1 MSNTELVLSQLL
13 HWIATALLAAAVF
26 WAYRWMRRQSVPLAT
41 VFGIGLICRA
51 LFGLALFAVSYLDLP
66 LASGL
71 HFGDGFWELASD
83 ARTYYRS
90 ALHAHEAGLSVIAS
104 SAGSPAYVKTLALW
118 MHVVGTS
125 PAVGLFLN
133 LVIFTAL
140 SMLLVQVWGPRG
152 TVKGDLPCMVAIAG
166 FAFSP
171 AIAIHGSQSMKED
184 LFLFL
189 IAVTGVAV
197 LRLYERRTWRG
208 WPVDLAACLLVAGA
222 VFMVAGIRSYFGLM
236 LWGALVAGF
245 VAAVAHVGPRN
256 SLRIVVLGAL
266 SLSLAWGGYRVA
278 SGTYYWNPIDVPAV
292 VTPVPAPT
300 PVPQPP
306 APATPTPSP
315 SPSKHTRP
323 GEPASPPAAVPETPA
338 PAPAHTP
345 EPAPGPSAVA
355 AVTTT
360 MANASDAA
368 ALRLRNARIG
378 FERSGGATNVVIE
391 RKGSG
396 LLAEGRVL
404 LFGLVTML
412 VPITLLKAVG
422 AIEFEGG
429 RSLLL
434 LTDLDTLFL
443 DLTLVA
449 TFVFLVRNWRIA
461 RTQMPYLV
469 FMGGLGLVTMFL
481 LAYVVTN
488 YGTLFRLRAM
498 AAGPLWLLVLA
509 LRRRSEPVPPPHE
522 TTDVA

>member
-1 MSNTELVLSQLL
+1 MSNTELLLSQLL
-13 HWIATALLAAAVF
+13 HWLAAALLAGTLL

-41 VFGIGLICRA
+41 VFGVGLICRA
-51 LFGLALFAVSYLDLP
+51 LFGLALFAISYLDLP
-66 LASGL
+66 VASGL

-152 TVKGDLPCMVAIAG
+152 TVSGDLPCVVAIAG

-197 LRLYERRTWRG
+197 LRLYERRAWRG

-245 VAAVAHVGPRN
+245 VAAVAHAGLRG
-256 SLRIVVLGAL
+256 SLRIVVMGAL

-292 VTPVPAPT
+292 VTP
-300 PVPQPP
+300 P
-306 APATPTPSP
+306 APAAAPAPQAPAPSP
-315 SPSKHTRP
+315 SSPSKPTRP
-323 GEPASPPAAVPETPA
+323 GDQARVPSAVPETPA
-338 PAPAHTP
+338 PAVPQAP
-345 EPAPGPSAVA
+345 EAAPEPSAVA
-355 AVTTT
+355 VMTGTLV
-360 MANASDAA
+360 NASDAA
-368 ALRLRNARIG
+368 ALRLRNARVG
-378 FERSGGATNVVIE
+378 FERSGGATNVVID

-422 AIEFEGG
+422 AIDFEGG

-449 TFVFLVRNWRIA
+449 TFVFLARNWRAA
-461 RTQMPYLV
+461 RTQIPYLV
-469 FMGGLGLVTMFL
+469 FMGGLGLVTMLL
-481 LAYVVTN
+481 LAYAVTN

-498 AAGPLWLLVLA
+498 AGGPLWLLVLA
-509 LRRRSEPVPPPHE
+509 LRRPSGAADRPHE